1 MKLKDRE
8 EYAEDDESLD
18 MLQSFVMGTVA
29 VRCRTRSLAN
39 KCHSD
44 VLKSVAMGPQVTRE
58 LREDIEELQD
68 KLILLTM
75 GHDEREMA
83 AVLKM
88 HRNFRMRQAKKH
100 ARGKQDAI
108 VRIQSTWRGHTER
121 GIQQERHDAAK
132 TIQL

>member
-1 MKLKDRE
+1 MKLTDRE

-29 VRCRTRSLAN
+29 VRCQIGILA
-39 KCHSD
+39 D
-44 VLKSVAMGPQVTRE
+44 VALLWCTERVAFGGQVTRE
-58 LREDIEELQD
+58 LQDDIRELQD

-88 HRNFRMRQAKKH
+88 QRNFRMRQAKKL

-108 VRIQSTWRGHTER
+108 VTIQSMWRGHAAR
-121 GIQQERHDAAK
+121 SMQQERHDAAK
-132 TIQL
+132 IIQS